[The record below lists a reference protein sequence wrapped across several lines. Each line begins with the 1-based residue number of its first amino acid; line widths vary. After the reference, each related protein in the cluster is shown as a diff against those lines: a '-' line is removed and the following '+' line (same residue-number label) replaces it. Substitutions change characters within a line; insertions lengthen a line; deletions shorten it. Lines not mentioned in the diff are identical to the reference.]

1 MKITD
6 DYLSINGHQIY
17 YKVAGKPS
25 KRAPLVVLHGGPGSC
40 HNYLLSL
47 AAQAKDR
54 QVVFY
59 DQLGCGLSDKP
70 QHAPWSFELFIDEL
84 TQVRACLGL
93 DDVHLLGHS
102 WGGMLAIEY
111 MLTRPSGIRSLIL
124 ASTMISLPLFQ
135 AEVELLK
142 SDLPGNLGEVLRRH
156 EKAGTTLSPEYT
168 MAMHHFNRRHN
179 YRHEYYPNEYRMPP
193 DGNGL
198 AVYNTLWGP
207 SEAYANGSLKKWD
220 RIKDLHTITQPT
232 LITSGQYDELTPQQA
247 VITHDNM
254 PNSQLH
260 ILSAA
265 SHLAHI
271 ERADDYNQ
279 LVHTFLRSSDR

>member
-6 DYLSINGHQIY
+6 GYLTINGHHIY

-25 KRAPLVVLHGGPGSC
+25 RRAPLVVLHGGPGSC

-47 AAQAKDR
+47 TAQAKDR

-59 DQLGCGLSDKP
+59 DQLGCGLSDQP
-70 QHAPWSFELFIDEL
+70 PDAVWSFRLFLDEL
-84 TQVRACLGL
+84 AQVRTQLNL
-93 DDVHLLGHS
+93 NNIHLLGHS

-111 MLTRPSGIRSLIL
+111 LLTKPRGVQSLVL
-124 ASTMISLPLFQ
+124 ASSMVSLPLFR

-142 SDLPGNLGEVLRRH
+142 SDLPGNLGEVLRRS
-156 EKAGTTLSPEYT
+156 EKAGTTDSPEYT
-168 MAMHHFNRRHN
+168 AAMNHFNRRHN
-179 YRHEYYPNEYRMPP
+179 YRHEHYPDEYRMPP
-193 DGNGL
+193 GGNGV
-198 AVYNTLWGP
+198 AAYNALWGP

-220 RIKDLHTITQPT
+220 RIKDLHGIAQPT

-247 VITHDNM
+247 VVTHDNM
-254 PNSQLH
+254 PGSQLH

-279 LVHTFLRSSDR
+279 LLRDFLKNND